1 MIEKGGGSI
10 LNETVKI
17 KIQNSKTVP
26 LEISFADH
34 YPKERIIIENNSINK
49 DNNFSFSFNGNGFA
63 LMGKVAKNQNREY
76 VYIAEMYIDGVLI
89 ETAKWPTEFTKR
101 RFYLFWKYQLQ
112 PGNHFVEIRVLN
124 PTEMA
129 DISLETLVLYD
140 DKPLVN

>member
-1 MIEKGGGSI
+1 M
-10 LNETVKI
+10 
-17 KIQNSKTVP
+17 
-26 LEISFADH
+26 
-34 YPKERIIIENNSINK
+34 
-49 DNNFSFSFNGNGFA
+49 
-63 LMGKVAKNQNREY
+63 
-76 VYIAEMYIDGVLI
+76 AEMYIDGELI

>member
-1 MIEKGGGSI
+1 MVMALHLWERSQR
-10 LNETVKI
+10 I
-17 KIQNSKTVP
+17 KIESM
-26 LEISFADH
+26 S
-34 YPKERIIIENNSINK
+34 
-49 DNNFSFSFNGNGFA
+49 
-63 LMGKVAKNQNREY
+63 
-76 VYIAEMYIDGVLI
+76 EMYIDGVLI

-101 RFYLFWKYQLQ
+101 RFYLFWKYQLP